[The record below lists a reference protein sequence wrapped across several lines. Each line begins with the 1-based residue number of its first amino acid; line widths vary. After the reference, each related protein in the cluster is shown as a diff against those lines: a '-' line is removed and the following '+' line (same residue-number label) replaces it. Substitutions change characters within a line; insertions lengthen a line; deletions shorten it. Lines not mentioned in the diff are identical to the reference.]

1 MLKRPQLAH
10 VRYVKAKGTLYA
22 YFNTGQ
28 RKPNG
33 RPLYAALP
41 PPGSVGFFDAYTAM
55 LGARTK
61 RDKREYTVSRLV
73 DEYERSA
80 AFKELAHNSR
90 TVYSA
95 TLRRIDELLGEA
107 SVAEVDQPVI
117 QLVLD
122 NEPFGASS
130 HNMFLA
136 VIAAMFRWR
145 WQRDKTTPKPTE
157 GIARR
162 KGGEHEPWPEPIVDA
177 ALAADNP
184 RIRLAVHLLYFT
196 GQRIGDM
203 VKMRWSDIREGVME
217 VEQRKTGKTV
227 WIPLISELAAELAR
241 TPKHGLTILAA
252 TNGKPYPTD
261 TIRKELQAFT
271 LGLGTRTVPHGLRK
285 NAVNALLEAG
295 CTVAET
301 ASITGQSYKI
311 VEYYAKRINQRGMA
325 QAAIIKLENKRGTRK
340 QDGKRA

>member
-1 MLKRPQLAH
+1 MLRPPQLPH
-10 VRYVKAKGTLYA
+10 VRYVKAKGKLYA
-22 YFNTGQ
+22 YFNTGK
-28 RKPNG
+28 RKPSG

-41 PPGSVGFFDAYTAM
+41 PPGSVGFFDAYTTM

-61 RDKREYTVSRLV
+61 RERKEYTVARLV
-73 DEYERSA
+73 QDYQRSA
-80 AFKELAHNSR
+80 AFNDDLKANSR
-90 TVYSA
+90 TAYCT
-95 TLRRIDELLGEA
+95 TLRRIDELLGEFPV
-107 SVAEVDQPVI
+107 SGVDQDVI
-117 QLVLD
+117 QIVLD
-122 NEPFGASS
+122 GESLGAGS
-130 HNMFLA
+130 HNMFLS

-217 VEQRKTGKTV
+217 VEQQKTGKVV

-325 QAAIIKLENKRGTRK
+325 QAAIHKLEIKRQKG
-340 QDGKRA
+340 A